1 MQMINCKID
10 EKQAKIAL
18 SGSCELLSDFSIIEP
33 VITTNHMKGL
43 CVDLL

>member
-1 MQMINCKID
+1 MINCKID

-33 VITTNHMKGL
+33 VITT
-43 CVDLL
+43 DLL